1 MKITAIKTYIMDS
14 PGRDYVFVKVET
26 DEGLYGWGEGTL
38 EMKQGTVAAAVR
50 DLEGFLLG
58 EDPTRVDFLWQRM
71 YRHSFWRGGE
81 AVLSA
86 ISALEQALW
95 DITGKAYGQPVYR
108 LLGGPVRDS
117 IPCYTHTGDPERA
130 RHLLAEGWRA
140 FKFGPP
146 GARAGQ
152 STVDERQIVRETARI
167 AEALRRA
174 VGDEVLLMCDC
185 HGRFR
190 PPVAIRLGRALEPYD
205 LFFLEEPVPPDNVQ
219 ALQTVRAAGL
229 AMDLATGE
237 RAFTK
242 WGFRELIVN
251 QLVDIIQPDVCHA
264 GGIKELLK
272 IGALAETYNIAVAP
286 HNPNGPVSTAA
297 SVHVAACL
305 PNFVILEYALSPTRD
320 ACQAGEVLRAE
331 NGRIALPTRPGL
343 GIDLDEEYLQR
354 HPWTGPKLW
363 PGLYYPDGGVADV

>member
-1 MKITAIKTYIMDS
+1 MKITALKTYIMDS

-58 EDPTRVDFLWQRM
+58 EDPTRVDFLWQRL

-108 LLGGPVRDS
+108 LLGGPVRDY

-130 RHLLAEGWRA
+130 QQLMAEGWRA

-174 VGDEVLLMCDC
+174 VGDEVLLLCDC

-205 LFFLEEPVPPDNVQ
+205 LFFLEEPVPPDN
-219 ALQTVRAAGL
+219 LQSVGGGPGHGPGDRGVGLHQVGLPRTHREPAGGHHPARRLPRRRHQGAPENRGAGRDLQHRRRPPQPQRTGQHRRQRPRGRLSAQLRYSGVRAL
-229 AMDLATGE
+229 ADPAMPARPARSCGPRTGGSPC
-237 RAFTK
+237 RPGRDWASIWMKSTFSVTPGPAPNSGPASTTPMAA
-242 WGFRELIVN
+242 W
-251 QLVDIIQPDVCHA
+251 PMS
-264 GGIKELLK
+264 ELL
-272 IGALAETYNIAVAP
+272 
-286 HNPNGPVSTAA
+286 
-297 SVHVAACL
+297 
-305 PNFVILEYALSPTRD
+305 
-320 ACQAGEVLRAE
+320 
-331 NGRIALPTRPGL
+331 
-343 GIDLDEEYLQR
+343 
-354 HPWTGPKLW
+354 
-363 PGLYYPDGGVADV
+363 